1 MHLLRL
7 SLNKCQR
14 NFSCQ
19 KYKTVKK
26 RFLFPALVY
35 SLNLFSQAPNQD
47 TIKSQE
53 LDPVVIVGDRAKY
66 IAGSGQYI
74 NTLKIEKLNQP
85 NVNNVLRI
93 VPGVNVRDEEGFG
106 LRPNIGLRG
115 TPVNRSAKITLME
128 DGILIAPAP
137 YADPSAYYFPTFSRM
152 QGIEVLKGSSQIK
165 YGPYTIGGAI
175 NLLST
180 GIPNTFKGFAQVGYG
195 SFGTNQQRIWVGDS
209 RKNIDYVFEIN
220 RMASSGFKVL
230 QNGENTGFDRRDVM
244 GKIRWHTDE
253 DAKIPQSVMLKMVAS
268 VEEGNET
275 YLGLTYEDF
284 QTNRLSRY
292 AATQKDILDMNH
304 NHLSLTHTISP
315 VEGLKFHTTA
325 YYSFTYRDW
334 ARVNS
339 IAGQSLNN
347 ILQNP
352 ASFANAY
359 QVMTGNANGA
369 IDYQSAERNF
379 FSKGIQTN
387 AQYLFVKND
396 WTHKIQFG
404 IRYHLDQADRFATRS
419 TYNMTNGTM
428 ILSAAGIKGNQ
439 ENQIRNGQS
448 LATFL
453 NYDISFKRLKVS
465 PGVRYE
471 NIHLDFQN
479 YGTADNARLGTV
491 LRSAENQLT
500 VILPGIGL
508 HYWLNENMNL
518 LGGIHKGFSPPG
530 MPSVTA
536 TSGQAKMETSVN
548 YELGYHFEKNGYTA
562 QVVGFYNNYSNI
574 LGSDNMSG
582 GGAGTGDMFNAGN
595 ANIQGIEISFEGNLL
610 SNKNNP
616 SGISFPVSLAYTF
629 TDARFQETFINE
641 GGDWGIGRINQGDR
655 IPFITPH
662 LLTANVGMSNQKF
675 DITLSSRFTGITRV
689 KPGAGSPIIPTDLVK
704 YADVNALAEFLII
717 DLSTNYDVTKSLT
730 AFATINNLTNS
741 KAIVANLPQGYR
753 PNMPLSFN
761 TGLKIRF

>member
-1 MHLLRL
+1 M
-7 SLNKCQR
+7 
-14 NFSCQ
+14 
-19 KYKTVKK
+19 KK
-26 RFLFPALVY
+26 SFLFPALVY
-35 SLNLFSQAPNQD
+35 SLNLVSQAPNQD
-47 TIKSQE
+47 TIKNQE

-74 NTLKIEKLNQP
+74 NILKIEKLNQP

-180 GIPNTFKGFAQVGYG
+180 GIPNTFKGFAQVGLG

-220 RMASSGFKVL
+220 RIASNGFKVL

-244 GKIRWHTDE
+244 GKIRWHTNE
-253 DAKIPQSVMLKMVAS
+253 EAKIAQSVMLKMVAS

-315 VEGLKFHTTA
+315 LAGLKIHTTA

-339 IAGQSLNN
+339 VAGQSLNN

-379 FSKGIQTN
+379 FSKGFQTN

-419 TYNMTNGTM
+419 AYNMNNGTM

-453 NYDISFKRLKVS
+453 NYDVSFKRLKVS

-471 NIHLDFQN
+471 NIHFDFQN

-491 LRSAENQLT
+491 LKSAENQLT

-518 LGGIHKGFSPPG
+518 LGGINKGFSPPG

-536 TSGQAKMETSVN
+536 TSGQARMETSVN

-562 QVVGFYNNYSNI
+562 QVVGFFNNYSNI

-595 ANIQGIEISFEGNLL
+595 AHIQGIEISFEGNLL

-616 SGISFPVSLAYTF
+616 SGLSFPVSLAYTF
-629 TDARFQETFINE
+629 TDARFQETFING
-641 GGDWGIGRINQGDR
+641 GGDWGTGRINQGDR

-662 LLTANVGMSNQKF
+662 LLTANVGVSNQKF
-675 DITLSSRFTGITRV
+675 DITLSNRFTGITRV
-689 KPGAGSPIIPTDLVK
+689 KPGAGSPIIPNDLVK
-704 YADVNALAEFLII
+704 YADVNALAGFLII
-717 DLSTNYDVTKSLT
+717 DLSTNYDITKSVT

>member
-1 MHLLRL
+1 MKKSFLCSALL
-7 SLNKCQR
+7 
-14 NFSCQ
+14 
-19 KYKTVKK
+19 
-26 RFLFPALVY
+26 Y
-35 SLNLFSQAPNQD
+35 SVNLFGQAPNQD

-66 IAGSGQYI
+66 ISGSGQYI
-74 NTLKIEKLNQP
+74 NVSKIEKLNQP
-85 NVNNVLRI
+85 NVNNVLRT

-137 YADPSAYYFPTFSRM
+137 YADPAAYYFPTFSRM

-180 GIPNTFKGFAQVGYG
+180 VIPNTFKGFAQVGLG

-209 RKNIDYVFEIN
+209 HKNIDYVFEIN
-220 RMASSGFKVL
+220 RIASNGFKVL

-244 GKIRWHTDE
+244 GKIRWHTNE
-253 DAKIPQSVMLKMVAS
+253 ETKIAQSVMLKMVAS
-268 VEEGNET
+268 AEEGNET

-315 VEGLKFHTTA
+315 LAGLKFHTTA

-352 ASFANAY
+352 AAFTNAY
-359 QVMTGNANGA
+359 QVMMGNANGA
-369 IDYQSAERNF
+369 IDYQSAERTF
-379 FSKGIQTN
+379 FSKGVQTN

-404 IRYHLDQADRFATRS
+404 MRYHVDQADRFATRS
-419 TYNMTNGTM
+419 AYNMTNGTM

-439 ENQIRNGQS
+439 ENQIRNGKS

-471 NIHLDFQN
+471 NIHFDFQN
-479 YGTADNARLGTV
+479 YGTADNARLGTL
-491 LRSAENQLT
+491 LRSAENHLT

-530 MPSVTA
+530 MPSFNA
-536 TSGQAKMETSVN
+536 TNGQAKMETSVN

-562 QVVGFYNNYSNI
+562 QFVGFFNNYANI

-595 ANIQGIEISFEGNLL
+595 AHIQGIEISFEGNLL
-610 SNKNNP
+610 SNKNNA
-616 SGISFPVSLAYTF
+616 SGLSFPVSLAYTF
-629 TDARFQETFINE
+629 TDARFRETFING
-641 GGDWGIGRINQGDR
+641 GGDWGTGKISQGDK

-689 KPGAGSPIIPTDLVK
+689 KPGADTPIIPNELVK
-704 YADVNALAEFLII
+704 YADVNALAGFLII
-717 DLSTNYDVTKSLT
+717 DLSTNYDVTKSVT
-730 AFATINNLTNS
+730 AFATINNLTNN

-761 TGLKIRF
+761 TGLKITF

>member
-1 MHLLRL
+1 M
-7 SLNKCQR
+7 
-14 NFSCQ
+14 
-19 KYKTVKK
+19 KK
-26 RFLFPALVY
+26 SFLFPALVY
-35 SLNLFSQAPNQD
+35 SLNLVSQAPNQD
-47 TIKSQE
+47 TIKNQE

-74 NTLKIEKLNQP
+74 NILKIEKLNQP

-180 GIPNTFKGFAQVGYG
+180 GIPNTFKGFAQVGLG

-220 RMASSGFKVL
+220 RIASNGFKVL

-244 GKIRWHTDE
+244 GKIRWHTNE
-253 DAKIPQSVMLKMVAS
+253 EAKIAQSVMLKMVAS

-315 VEGLKFHTTA
+315 LAGLKIHTTA

-352 ASFANAY
+352 ASLANAY

-379 FSKGIQTN
+379 FSKGVQTN
-387 AQYLFVKND
+387 AQYLFIKND

-404 IRYHLDQADRFATRS
+404 IRYHQDQADRFATRS

-453 NYDISFKRLKVS
+453 NYDVSFKRLKVS

-471 NIHLDFQN
+471 NIHFDFQN

-530 MPSVTA
+530 MPSFTA
-536 TSGQAKMETSVN
+536 TSGQARIETSVN

-562 QVVGFYNNYSNI
+562 QVVGFFNNYSNI

-616 SGISFPVSLAYTF
+616 SGLSFPVSLAYTF
-629 TDARFQETFINE
+629 TDARFQETFING
-641 GGDWGIGRINQGDR
+641 GGDWGTGRINQGDK

-662 LLTANVGMSNQKF
+662 LLTANVGVSNQKF
-675 DITLSSRFTGITRV
+675 DITLSNRFTGITRV
-689 KPGAGSPIIPTDLVK
+689 KPGAGSPIIPNDLVK
-704 YADVNALAEFLII
+704 YADVNALAGFLII
-717 DLSTNYDVTKSLT
+717 DLSTNYDITKSVT

>member
-1 MHLLRL
+1 MKKVFLL
-7 SLNKCQR
+7 
-14 NFSCQ
+14 
-19 KYKTVKK
+19 
-26 RFLFPALVY
+26 PALFY

-47 TIKSQE
+47 TIKNQE

-66 IAGSGQYI
+66 ISGSGQYI

-137 YADPSAYYFPTFSRM
+137 YADPAAYYFPTFSRM

-165 YGPYTIGGAI
+165 YGPYTVGGAI

-180 GIPNTFKGFAQVGYG
+180 VIPNTFKGFAQVGLG

-220 RMASSGFKVL
+220 RIASNGFKVL
-230 QNGENTGFDRRDVM
+230 PNGENTGFDRRDVM

-253 DAKIPQSVMLKMVAS
+253 DAKIAQSVMLKMVAS
-268 VEEGNET
+268 VEDGNET

-369 IDYQSAERNF
+369 IDYQSAERTF

-404 IRYHLDQADRFATRS
+404 MRYHLDQADRFATRS
-419 TYNMTNGTM
+419 AYNMTNGTM
-428 ILSAAGIKGNQ
+428 ILSAAGIK
-439 ENQIRNGQS
+439 EIRKIK
-448 LATFL
+448 LEM
-453 NYDISFKRLKVS
+453 LKV
-465 PGVRYE
+465 
-471 NIHLDFQN
+471 
-479 YGTADNARLGTV
+479 
-491 LRSAENQLT
+491 
-500 VILPGIGL
+500 
-508 HYWLNENMNL
+508 WLL
-518 LGGIHKGFSPPG
+518 F
-530 MPSVTA
+530 
-536 TSGQAKMETSVN
+536 
-548 YELGYHFEKNGYTA
+548 
-562 QVVGFYNNYSNI
+562 
-574 LGSDNMSG
+574 
-582 GGAGTGDMFNAGN
+582 
-595 ANIQGIEISFEGNLL
+595 
-610 SNKNNP
+610 
-616 SGISFPVSLAYTF
+616 
-629 TDARFQETFINE
+629 
-641 GGDWGIGRINQGDR
+641 
-655 IPFITPH
+655 
-662 LLTANVGMSNQKF
+662 
-675 DITLSSRFTGITRV
+675 
-689 KPGAGSPIIPTDLVK
+689 
-704 YADVNALAEFLII
+704 
-717 DLSTNYDVTKSLT
+717 
-730 AFATINNLTNS
+730 
-741 KAIVANLPQGYR
+741 
-753 PNMPLSFN
+753 
-761 TGLKIRF
+761 